1 MLVDVLPNTFNVS
14 SVRVF
19 QTGAAERKDN
29 ISTRHLPPRLLH
41 LCHSDGGILSANIQ
55 LTLPRPSC
63 FNRFPFG
70 HVALW
75 EPAGSGPSHLQ
86 PGPQQ
91 ELQAAGVDG
100 SAQQWDQTHQQ
111 LHASGRMTPAA
122 KRWSV
127 VKHLM
132 KWCVCVCG
140 QKSVFLPAVGAV
152 VFWCLQVLCLHTG
165 VCSLCALW
173 SVASTTVLL
182 KERVKEGGQE
192 GDGGVMRLMS
202 NSPSWTDARVLAEL
216 K

>member
-132 KWCVCVCG
+132 KWCVCVWAEECVFTSCWCG
-140 QKSVFLPAVGAV
+140 CVLVPPSALFTHRSVF
-152 VFWCLQVLCLHTG
+152 F
-165 VCSLCALW
+165 VCSVISCLNN
-173 SVASTTVLL
+173 STAQ
-182 KERVKEGGQE
+182 REGK
-192 GDGGVMRLMS
+192 GGRAGGRRRS
-202 NSPSWTDARVLAEL
+202 DEAYE
-216 K
+216 

>member
-132 KWCVCVCG
+132 KWCVCVCVG
-140 QKSVFLPAVGAV
+140 RRVCFYQLLVRLCSGASKCSVYTQE
-152 VFWCLQVLCLHTG
+152 CVLCVLCDQLPQQQY
-165 VCSLCALW
+165 CS
-173 SVASTTVLL
+173 
-182 KERVKEGGQE
+182 KRG
-192 GDGGVMRLMS
+192 
-202 NSPSWTDARVLAEL
+202 
-216 K
+216 